1 MLTTNIYPYYQ
12 YTKGVVLLTGVF
24 SIGMFA
30 IPASM
35 LTWGFEAEAE
45 RVAKRTRQLSKIRRN
60 LSAHDL
66 NDSDSWS
73 SSGNDYSADEAYQKI
88 LAGEDDTDDDSNDAD
103 SAAIA
108 KFLQLDAD
116 GSGSI
121 SLQEFIQFV
130 RKESGLS
137 TGNGT
142 TSVESASETG
152 SGNTTLSKRIDVLET
167 KVDNIMKKVE
177 KICNLMEENSNQ
189 PKKKWVF

>member
-1 MLTTNIYPYYQ
+1 M
-12 YTKGVVLLTGVF
+12 
-24 SIGMFA
+24 
-30 IPASM
+30 
-35 LTWGFEAEAE
+35 
-45 RVAKRTRQLSKIRRN
+45 
-60 LSAHDL
+60 SAHDL

-73 SSGNDYSADEAYQKI
+73 SSENDYSEDEAYQKI

-121 SLQEFIQFV
+121 SLQECIHFV

-142 TSVESASETG
+142 PFVESASETR

-167 KVDNIMKKVE
+167 KVDNIMKKVD
-177 KICNLMEENSNQ
+177 KICKLMEENNSQ